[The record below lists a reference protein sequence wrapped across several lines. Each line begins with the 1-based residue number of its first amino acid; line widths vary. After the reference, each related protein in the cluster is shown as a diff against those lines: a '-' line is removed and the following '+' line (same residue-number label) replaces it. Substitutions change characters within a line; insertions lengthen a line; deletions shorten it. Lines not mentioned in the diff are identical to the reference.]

1 MLPSTNGQIT
11 GPMLTTLYMLVICTK
26 AALCYP
32 IGEPTFFQWP
42 PWSAIRLKD
51 QAMAKK
57 STSKNE
63 IKKYVKDLK
72 GGTPKIKMV
81 EDEGATLPEQLLKRS
96 GRGKKK

>member
-1 MLPSTNGQIT
+1 MLPNRGANLFSVA
-11 GPMLTTLYMLVICTK
+11 TLVR
-26 AALCYP
+26 P
-32 IGEPTFFQWP
+32 
-42 PWSAIRLKD
+42 IRLKD

-63 IKKYVKDLK
+63 IKKYVKDSK

-81 EDEGATLPEQLLKRS
+81 EDEGAILPEQLLKRS